1 MSFIDFLIYTV
12 AVLVAGALSIP
23 FSAMIARKRP
33 VLVFLLPFILGFLSL
48 ILFIIYWTNGG
59 QDRLIYYTLGLY
71 SLLAS
76 GGSILGSIYII
87 LIRRHYR
94 I

>member
-1 MSFIDFLIYTV
+1 MKFTDFLIYTV
-12 AVLVAGALSIP
+12 AVLVSGTLSIP

-33 VLVFLLPFILGFLSL
+33 LLVFLLPLILGVLSL
-48 ILFIIYWTNGG
+48 VCYIIYWTS
-59 QDRLIYYTLGLY
+59 QDKLLFNTLGLY

-76 GGSILGSIYII
+76 VGSILGSIYII
-87 LIRRHYR
+87 LIRKHYR

>member
-1 MSFIDFLIYTV
+1 MDLLDFLIYAV
-12 AVLVAGALSIP
+12 AVLVSGSLSIP

-33 VLVFLLPFILGFLSL
+33 LLVFLLPLILGVLSL
-48 ILFIIYWTNGG
+48 IFYIVHWTNNG
-59 QDRLIYYTLGLY
+59 QENPTYYILGLY

-76 GGSILGSIYII
+76 AGSIIGSIYII
-87 LIRRHYR
+87 LVRKHYR